1 MARILDI
8 ELRELNGEV
17 TPIQG
22 VPSLVAFI
30 NNANERAIRC
40 MLLHEPI
47 VVSRVENTYRLITGH
62 TSLAIARAI
71 LPDSETVPVICV
83 STHDPDARLIQCS
96 ASLFK
101 HLFNVPPQS
110 RSTWNRWM
118 AEVGD
123 RLGRGLGLPKV
134 RDRICRSTKAKP
146 VIQFSEVQVTV
157 PAVTEHVGG

>member
-22 VPSLVAFI
+22 GDSLVTFI
-30 NNANERAIRC
+30 SNANERAIRC

-47 VVSRVENTYRLITGH
+47 VVSKVENKYRLIAGH

-71 LPDSETVPVICV
+71 LPDSEAIPVICV

-101 HLFNVPPQS
+101 HLFNVQPQS
-110 RSTWNRWM
+110 RTSWNRWM
-118 AEVGD
+118 AEIGD

-134 RDRICRSTKAKP
+134 RDHICRIKKTKSVA
-146 VIQFSEVQVTV
+146 QFSDVQAAA
-157 PAVTEHVGG
+157 PAVAEHAGN